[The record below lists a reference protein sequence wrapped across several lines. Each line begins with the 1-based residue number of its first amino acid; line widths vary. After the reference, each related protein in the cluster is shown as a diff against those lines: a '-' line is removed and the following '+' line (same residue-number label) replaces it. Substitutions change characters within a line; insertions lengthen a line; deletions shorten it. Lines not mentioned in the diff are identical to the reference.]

1 MPSAC
6 FRPRPVADAAGR
18 REETHYVKVYVRKG
32 STDDERRISFAWADK
47 VDPIVCLEHGYA
59 IDGNQ
64 ACESVTGTPETAMP
78 ILLARA
84 ELRLIEFLRGLGY
97 EVRFA

>member
-1 MPSAC
+1 MTLS
-6 FRPRPVADAAGR
+6 RPVGPELDA
-18 REETHYVKVYVRKG
+18 TCYVKVYVRKG
-32 STDDERRISFAWADK
+32 ASEDERRISFAWTDK
-47 VDPIVCLEHGYA
+47 VEPITLIEHGYA

-64 ACESVTGTPETAMP
+64 AVESVTGTPETAMP

-97 EVRFA
+97 EARFA